1 MPDPYIAQLGR
12 ISGALLNANLLRNGE
27 DLSFRNGP
35 TDDDLLYL
43 DVSNGRIGINS
54 APPTVELDLTG
65 LAKVN
70 GNVIV
75 DGTRAIVDN
84 VIINTNNTF
93 STTVGPLI
101 IAPTGPDAYVEYG
114 RVLNTD
120 LELKDNF
127 IRTLNSNQNL
137 ELDTSGTGIVDILA
151 STAVNGTLGVTGNIN
166 SAGTVQL
173 DGQFII
179 GDSPIDTVTISPDFT
194 QSIIPGDNAAYDFG
208 QSNKRW
214 NELFVDDISNA
225 DSINTNSVIV
235 SQQTLYAG
243 NTISTIQSNDDL
255 VLSSNT
261 GTVQLESISINQGV
275 INNLL
280 NSNIVINHTGNGYLV
295 INDTNAMGIPVGDVS
310 QRPGLAVGETRWNN
324 QLGYLECFD
333 GTVWQVA
340 TGGGTVVTPAVME
353 ELGNVYTLIFG

>member
-43 DVSNGRIGINS
+43 DVINGRIGINS
-54 APPTVELDLTG
+54 APPVAELDLIG
-65 LAKVN
+65 SANVN
-70 GNVIV
+70 GDVIV
-75 DGTRAIVDN
+75 NGTRAILDN
-84 VIINTNNTF
+84 VIINTNSTF

-101 IAPTGPDAYVEYG
+101 IAPTGVDAYVEYG

-137 ELDTSGTGIVDILA
+137 ELDANGTGVVDILTSSSIA
-151 STAVNGTLGVTGNIN
+151 GNLGVTGNIN
-166 SAGTVQL
+166 SAGTVRL

-194 QSIIPGDNAAYDFG
+194 QSIIPGDTTTYDLG

-214 NELFVDDISNA
+214 NDAFIDDLSNVDYVD
-225 DSINTNSVIV
+225 TNSVII
-235 SQQTLYAG
+235 SNQTLYTG
-243 NTISTIQSNDDL
+243 HTISTIQSNEDL
-255 VLSSNT
+255 ILDSNT
-261 GTVQLESISINQGV
+261 GTIQLESISINQGT
-275 INNLL
+275 ITNLL
-280 NSNIVINHTGNGYLV
+280 NSNIVINHTGNGYLA
-295 INDTNAMGIPVGDVS
+295 ITDTSAMGIPVGNNS
-310 QRPGLAVGETRWNN
+310 ERPGIAVGETRWNN
-324 QLGYLECFD
+324 QLGYMECFD